1 MTVLETYRSLL
12 ADRVIVADPAQARA
26 AGELEKLAQRL
37 RSWRRRKGLSALIT
51 GSEPAPKGRYI
62 FGPVGRGKT
71 MLMDLFFQATSFRS
85 KRRLHFHEFMAEV
98 NDRIG
103 AARKAVPGDPIPHVA
118 KGIADE
124 SALLCF
130 DELHVTDI
138 ADAMIL
144 GRLFRALFEAQ
155 VVVVATSNAAPVELY
170 KNGLNRA
177 LFLPFIELIGEHME
191 VEELLAAKDFRLD
204 KLAGKP
210 LYFAPADAR
219 ARAEMDRLWGE
230 LTGHH
235 PGAPADLEVKGR
247 KLRVPLASMGV
258 ARFTF
263 AELCEAPL
271 GANDFLRIAHAFH
284 TVMIDAIPVL
294 AKAPRDVTR
303 RFVNLI
309 DTLYDARV
317 CLVASAAAE
326 PQALYAAGDMAYLF
340 ERTASRLIEMRSQG
354 YLATRMD
361 RLGAREPAPPAALAR
376 PAAAPPA
383 S

>member
-1 MTVLETYRSLL
+1 
-12 ADRVIVADPAQARA
+12 
-26 AGELEKLAQRL
+26 
-37 RSWRRRKGLSALIT
+37 
-51 GSEPAPKGRYI
+51 
-62 FGPVGRGKT
+62 
-71 MLMDLFFQATSFRS
+71 
-85 KRRLHFHEFMAEV
+85 
-98 NDRIG
+98 
-103 AARKAVPGDPIPHVA
+103 
-118 KGIADE
+118 
-124 SALLCF
+124 
-130 DELHVTDI
+130 
-138 ADAMIL
+138 
-144 GRLFRALFEAQ
+144 
-155 VVVVATSNAAPVELY
+155 VVATSPMAPGELY

-177 LFLPFIELIGEHME
+177 LFLPFIDLIGERME

-210 LYFAPADAR
+210 LYFAPADAH

-235 PGAPADLEVKGR
+235 PGAPTDLEVKGR

-326 PQALYAAGDMAYLF
+326 PQALYAAGDMGYLF

-354 YLATRMD
+354 YLAARMD
-361 RLGAREPAPPAALAR
+361 RLGAPVPA
-376 PAAAPPA
+376 
-383 S
+383 